1 MIRSS
6 CWSARRF
13 ATPKSSCSPQL
24 RVLVELAED
33 GGDAVADGTQA
44 ALVEGDRVEA
54 HRPVDGAI
62 ARDHGTTVAAIAAAN
77 AIQDVNR
84 IFPGQVIA
92 IP

>member
-1 MIRSS
+1 MR
-6 CWSARRF
+6 
-13 ATPKSSCSPQL
+13 P
-24 RVLVELAED
+24 
-33 GGDAVADGTQA
+33 GDT
-44 ALVEGDRVEA
+44 L
-54 HRPVDGAI
+54 GAI